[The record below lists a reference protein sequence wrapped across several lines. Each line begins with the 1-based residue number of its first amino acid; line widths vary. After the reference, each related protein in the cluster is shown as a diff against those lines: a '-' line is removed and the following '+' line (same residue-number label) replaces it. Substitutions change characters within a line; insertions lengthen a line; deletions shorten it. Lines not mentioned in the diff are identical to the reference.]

1 MGFFKKLTPFE
12 ASQKNALALAYVGDA
27 VQSLYVREGII
38 IGHDQKP
45 DQMHKQ
51 ASGIVNAATQA
62 RLSEK
67 IFPTLTDDEKSVF
80 LRGRNASVQHRSKNQ
95 SGSDYRKA
103 TGLEA
108 LIGYLYLIGD
118 EARLKEIL
126 ETEL

>member
-1 MGFFKKLTPFE
+1 MEFFGKLTKSE
-12 ASQKNALALAYVGDA
+12 ASQKSVLALAYVGDA
-27 VQSLYVREGII
+27 VQSLYVRERTVLAC
-38 IGHDQKP
+38 DYKP
-45 DQMHKQ
+45 DVLHKHV
-51 ASGIVNAATQA
+51 SGVVNAATQA
-62 RLSEK
+62 LLAEK
-67 IFPTLTDDEKSVF
+67 IFPTLSQEEQSVF
-80 LRGRNASVQHRSKNQ
+80 LRGRNATVQHKSKNQ

>member
-1 MGFFKKLTPFE
+1 MEFFGKLTKSQ
-12 ASQKNALALAYVGDA
+12 ASQKSVLSLAYIGDA
-27 VQSLYVREGII
+27 VQSLYVRERII
-38 IGHDQKP
+38 VEHDLKP

-51 ASGIVNAATQA
+51 ASGVVNASSQA
-62 RLSEK
+62 CLAEK
-67 IFPTLTDDEKSVF
+67 IFPILTQEEQSVY
-80 LRGRNASVQHRSKNQ
+80 LRGRNATVAHRSKNQ

-108 LIGYLYLIGD
+108 LLGYLYLIGD